1 MFGGVTMK
9 LKGVEFYNSS
19 QEPFLQNCQG
29 STGAQVYDPADYV
42 VPPQVRI
49 RWFAAVGLSNK
60 QKTTTFSFLFPGT
73 KQLFCNDQYVGHVRS
88 ELRILW
94 GGP

>member
-1 MFGGVTMK
+1 MK

-42 VPPQVRI
+42 VPPQVCI
-49 RWFAAVGLSNK
+49 QWFTAVGLSNK
-60 QKTTTFSFLFPGT
+60 T
-73 KQLFCNDQYVGHVRS
+73 KQKKNVFLPLSRNQTAF
-88 ELRILW
+88 L
-94 GGP
+94 